1 MHRIPK
7 CYRVP
12 LLWIR
17 RFYKDFTFYGHSGN
31 LGHTTKTIC
40 IIFCCSIRRLHMK
53 LVFNWP
59 MVSMKST
66 LQYIDENP
74 ICATLLE
81 SQMVRL
87 ALRGVFIVTMS
98 SSEVQQ
104 FRKST
109 FQNFPL
115 KCIRIWKQ
123 IWYWRKVKGNLGS
136 TKSQGNRPSGSGE
149 DDFKGLFTIYGRGGH
164 PDHVTSTNW
173 TNFRSP
179 ILSSLHMKS
188 EFNWAGGIRED
199 VWKYWRTTEQLTISS
214 P

>member
-1 MHRIPK
+1 
-7 CYRVP
+7 
-12 LLWIR
+12 
-17 RFYKDFTFYGHSGN
+17 
-31 LGHTTKTIC
+31 
-40 IIFCCSIRRLHMK
+40 MK

-115 KCIRIWKQ
+115 KCIRI
-123 IWYWRKVKGNLGS
+123 
-136 TKSQGNRPSGSGE
+136 
-149 DDFKGLFTIYGRGGH
+149 
-164 PDHVTSTNW
+164 
-173 TNFRSP
+173 
-179 ILSSLHMKS
+179 
-188 EFNWAGGIRED
+188 
-199 VWKYWRTTEQLTISS
+199 
-214 P
+214 